1 MERHDMYDEIY
12 EDDMVMRVERIGSLT
27 SRHIAS
33 NDVGPAGL
41 CSVPLIDGTV
51 LHVDYAEPERL
62 ISFEAGTD
70 RAVLAGLVGDARAD
84 AVMSLDGLPDD
95 RAIRLPGT
103 ASQRRPGRATSRPS
117 GGRKAI
123 EMGQLATL
131 ISIHE
136 DTDELAVVRAV
147 AGFEFAARASRSEAR
162 SMLDPDMAASVVEAS
177 LDMAMSAPDE
187 VMFLAGRKMKLASEV
202 SRVVGEATAAV
213 GMPEPSTLIDM
224 LHRVRSLDDRRRPP
238 EFELR
243 PVAAASVRLESFAFR
258 SFGDDDVVS
267 DDDLS
272 AILDSA
278 IAGTDDSQR
287 LATEPTLVINRRG
300 RLEMAWRSEPE
311 AEWVRVLRAGTQV
324 LVALAPIVRTGEM
337 WIAEALI
344 PSEFG
349 VGDVSVDLL
358 DGETALTPG
367 TRAEQVRAAVEL
379 GRQAVGASVGR
390 GAVASDLWQQCADA
404 WEAIGDGRRAERA
417 RAYAEGFLEV
427 TRRELLADMVRGVVD
442 RL

>member
-1 MERHDMYDEIY
+1 MYDEIY
-12 EDDMVMRVERIGSLT
+12 EDDMVMRVEHIGSLT

-95 RAIRLPGT
+95 RAIRLPGI
-103 ASQRRPGRATSRPS
+103 APQRRPGRATSRPS
-117 GGRKAI
+117 GGRKAVEI
-123 EMGQLATL
+123 GQLATL
-131 ISIHE
+131 ISVHE
-136 DTDELAVVRAV
+136 DTDELDLVRAV
-147 AGFEFAARASRSEAR
+147 AGFEFAARAARSEVR
-162 SMLDPDMAASVVEAS
+162 SMLNPDMAAAVVEAS

-187 VMFLAGRKMKLASEV
+187 VMFLAGRKIKLASEV
-202 SRVVGEATAAV
+202 SRIVGEATAVV
-213 GMPEPSTLIDM
+213 GMPEPSTLIGM

-243 PVAAASVRLESFAFR
+243 PVAAASARLESFAFR
-258 SFGDDDVVS
+258 SLGGDDLVS
-267 DDDLS
+267 DDDLGE
-272 AILDSA
+272 ILDSA
-278 IAGTDDSQR
+278 IARTDDNQR
-287 LATEPTLVINRRG
+287 LANEPTLVVNLRG
-300 RLEMAWRSEPE
+300 RLEMMWRAGPE
-311 AEWVRVLRAGTQV
+311 AEWVRVLRSGTQV
-324 LVALAPIVRTGEM
+324 LIALAPIVRAGDS

-344 PSEFG
+344 PSELSAD
-349 VGDVSVDLL
+349 DVTVDLL
-358 DGETALTPG
+358 DGEASLSPG

-379 GRQAVGASVGR
+379 GRQAVEASVDR
-390 GAVASDLWQQCADA
+390 NADAPRVWQQCADA

-417 RAYAEGFLEV
+417 HAYAEGYLEV
-427 TRRELLADMVRGVVD
+427 TRRESLADRVRDVVD